1 MITFLVNLLLFSAQ
15 VALIV
20 GLGGLV
26 LERTH
31 RASPRVRFV
40 LFRTLL
46 VCAVAL
52 PLLVAPPA
60 GTTSLSVVTSLA
72 LATPVEAR
80 DAPRTTGR
88 LWPDTIALL
97 ICAGLM
103 LGALLRLAMMMAGVR
118 RLGRLAQHGTQC
130 PVEADIEAVLNVTA
144 DVRIVDAV
152 HHPITF
158 GLWRPLVLIPTRL
171 AQQPDAVRRA
181 VLCHELLHVRRRD
194 WMWLVLEECVRTTFW
209 FHPAVSWLI
218 SRMQLTREELV
229 DSLVVRTLG
238 QRKAYI
244 QALLAF
250 SDTTPFRPAPA
261 FGPRDHLARRIQL
274 VSKEVVMSPIRT
286 AAGCALFAVVVTG
299 GGWYGARALP
309 LQSTGQASGGPLE
322 RQARRITPENPI
334 PRRTYGVLP
343 QYPQALVSAKLD
355 ALVTVNIT
363 VDSGGRIAESRVLSV
378 SVAKVGATRPESS
391 SYGSQFE
398 DAVTD
403 ALRQWQ
409 YDAPFEGPI
418 AFPVSLRFLPN
429 GTVVELTTAADVA
442 APTWH
447 DGAVRIGN
455 GVLPPPVKIKDV
467 RPTYPAEAA
476 AANTQG
482 IVILEVRIEPD
493 GKVRNLRVMRSIP
506 ALDQAAMDAV
516 KQWEFQPAL
525 LNGAPT
531 AVVMFV
537 TVNFTRK

>member
-1 MITFLVNLLLFSAQ
+1 MIAFLVNLLLFSAQ
-15 VALIV
+15 VAIII
-20 GLGGLV
+20 GLGGCV

-31 RASPRVRFV
+31 LASPRVRFI

-46 VCAVAL
+46 VCAIAM

-72 LATPVEAR
+72 MATPVAAL

-88 LWPDTIALL
+88 MWTDTVALL
-97 ICAGLM
+97 ICAALV
-103 LGALLRLAMMMAGVR
+103 LGALIRLTIMMTGVR
-118 RLGRLAQHGTQC
+118 RLSRLAQHGTRVA
-130 PVEADIEAVLNVTA
+130 VEAEIETALDVRA
-144 DVRIVDAV
+144 DVRVVDGV
-152 HHPITF
+152 HHPVTF
-158 GLWRPLVLIPTRL
+158 GLRRPLVLIPTLL
-171 AQQPDAVRRA
+171 AQQPEAVRRA

-218 SRMQLTREELV
+218 SRIQLTREELV
-229 DSLVVRTLG
+229 DSLVVRALG

-250 SDTTPFRPAPA
+250 SETTPFRPAPA

-286 AAGCALFAVVVTG
+286 AAGCVAFAVVVSI

-309 LQSTGQASGGPLE
+309 LQATGQASAGPLE

-334 PRRTYGVLP
+334 PRRTSSVLP
-343 QYPQALVSAKLD
+343 QYPPALVSEKLD
-355 ALVTVNIT
+355 VLVTVNIT
-363 VDSGGRIAESRVLSV
+363 VDSGGRVAEHRVV
-378 SVAKVGATRPESS
+378 SIGVARANATRPENA

-398 DAVTD
+398 DAVAD

-429 GTVVELTTAADVA
+429 GTVVELTTAADVD

-447 DGAVRIGN
+447 GGAVRIRD
-455 GVLPPPVKIKDV
+455 GVAPPTKIKDV
-467 RPTYPAEAA
+467 RPAYPAAA
-476 AANTQG
+476 QDAKTQG
-482 IVILEVRIEPD
+482 IVILEIRVEPN
-493 GKVRNLRVMRSIP
+493 GKVSNARVMRSIP

-537 TVNFTRK
+537 TVNFTLK